1 MIYQTRRCGYPEE
14 EPERIKKIKN
24 SARGIEKLD
33 NTDDACAFIKF
44 QKLSII
50 QVSSLEKPFSKG
62 IEKYLP
68 SMEQYYNRYLL
79 CPNTYVLC
87 KYAF

>member
-1 MIYQTRRCGYPEE
+1 MIYQTRGYGYPEE
-14 EPERIKKIKN
+14 EPERITKIKN
-24 SARGIEKLD
+24 SASGIEKLD

-62 IEKYLP
+62 IEK
-68 SMEQYYNRYLL
+68 
-79 CPNTYVLC
+79 
-87 KYAF
+87 